1 MRAVGLSPSMELIM
15 STSQSDG
22 VRDAVYDAIAAG
34 ASSIKIPAPWFDD
47 DGTANFKVDF
57 RFKLTREEFARFR
70 AYADSKGKSSA
81 QVARRFAKD
90 AFRDCLTVAE

>member
-1 MRAVGLSPSMELIM
+1 M
-15 STSQSDG
+15 STSQPDG

-34 ASSIKIPAPWFDD
+34 GPTIKLCAPYFDD
-47 DGTANFKVDF
+47 NGTAYLKADF

-70 AYADSKGKSSA
+70 AYAESKSKSSA

-90 AFRDCLTVAE
+90 AFRDCLTAE